1 MKYIVIL
8 ADGMADYPLAELDGK
23 TPMGAARKPEMDRLA
38 AKGVTGLARTLY
50 EGLPTGSDTANLSVL
65 GYDPKKYYTG
75 RSPIEAVGLGI
86 PLEDDDTV
94 FRLNLVTLSQ
104 DDGPFAG
111 KTILDHSA
119 GKITNEEAYELLDAL
134 RDEFASPDMRFYRG
148 VSYRHILV
156 WSGIDYGYTMTPPH
170 DILGRVIGDYLPG
183 GPYGKQVLS
192 MMERSYALLST
203 HPVNIRRIQNGLSPA
218 NCMWLWGEGKKPRL
232 DSFEKKYG
240 VRGSVITAVPLIMG
254 LAAGMGLGSVEVEG
268 ATGEYHTNYRGKAD
282 AALAVL
288 RNEDFVFVHIEAPD
302 ECGHDGDIE
311 LKVKSIERIDAEV
324 ISPIIAEMNRRAED
338 YRVLVMP
345 DHATPICVR
354 THTIDPVPFAVYDS
368 RREKS
373 GAPVFNEQSAAA
385 AGLMLEDGYTLMG
398 RFIKSEI

>member
-1 MKYIVIL
+1 MKYIVVL
-8 ADGMADYPLAELDGK
+8 ADGMADYPLDGLGGK
-23 TPMGAARKPEMDRLA
+23 TPMAAARKPEMDRLA

-86 PLEDDDTV
+86 PLGDDDTV
-94 FRLNLVTLSQ
+94 FRLNLVTLS
-104 DDGPFAG
+104 GGSEPFAE

-134 RDEFASPDMRFYRG
+134 KDEFGTPDMRFYRG
-148 VSYRHILV
+148 VSYRHILL

-170 DILGRVIGDYLPG
+170 DILGRVIGEYLPG

-192 MMERSYALLST
+192 MMERSYKILSG
-203 HPVNIRRIQNGLSPA
+203 HPVNRKRVENGLSPA
-218 NCMWLWGEGKKPRL
+218 NCMWLWGEGKKPQL

-240 VRGSVITAVPLIMG
+240 VRGSVITAVPLIKG
-254 LAAGMGLGSVEVEG
+254 LAAGMGLGSVDVEG
-268 ATGEYHTNYRGKAD
+268 ATGEYHTNYRGKAQ
-282 AALAVL
+282 AALEVL
-288 RNEDFVFVHIEAPD
+288 RNQEFVFVHIEAPD
-302 ECGHDGDIE
+302 ECGHDGDAA

-324 ISPIIAEMNRRAED
+324 LEPIVTEMDRRAED

-368 RREKS
+368 RSEKC
-373 GAPVFNEQSAAA
+373 GAPVFDEQSAAA
-385 AGLMLEDGYTLMG
+385 AGLMLEDGYTLME
-398 RFIKSEI
+398 RFIKSKI

>member
-1 MKYIVIL
+1 MKYIVVL
-8 ADGMADYPLAELDGK
+8 ADGMADYPLDGLGGK
-23 TPMGAARKPEMDRLA
+23 TPMAAARKPEMDRLA

-86 PLEDDDTV
+86 PLGDDDTV
-94 FRLNLVTLSQ
+94 FRLNLVTLS
-104 DDGPFAG
+104 GGSEPFAE

-134 RDEFASPDMRFYRG
+134 KDEFGTPDMRFYRG
-148 VSYRHILV
+148 VSYRHILL

-170 DILGRVIGDYLPG
+170 DILGRVIGEYLPG

-192 MMERSYALLST
+192 MMERSYKILSG
-203 HPVNIRRIQNGLSPA
+203 HPVNRKRVENGLSPA
-218 NCMWLWGEGKKPRL
+218 NCMWLWGEGKKPQL

-240 VRGSVITAVPLIMG
+240 VRGSVITAVPLIKG
-254 LAAGMGLGSVEVEG
+254 LAAGMGLGSVDVEG
-268 ATGEYHTNYRGKAD
+268 ATGEYHTNYRGKAR
-282 AALAVL
+282 AALEVL
-288 RNEDFVFVHIEAPD
+288 RNQEFVFVHIEAPD
-302 ECGHDGDIE
+302 ECGHDGDAA

-324 ISPIIAEMNRRAED
+324 LEPIVTEMDRRGED
-338 YRVLVMP
+338 FRVLVMP

-368 RREKS
+368 RSEKN
-373 GAPVFNEQSAAA
+373 GAHCFDEQSAAD
-385 AGLMLEDGYTLMG
+385 AGLMLEDGFMLMG
-398 RFIKSEI
+398 RFIKGEI